1 MPKISVLVPAYETKE
16 IFIEDLILSLED
28 QSYTNYELIIA
39 DASETDKVK
48 NKVEDLNSQYG
59 NIYYYRLD
67 ENKGISENSN
77 KALQYVT
84 GEYVA
89 LLDHDDVLTPDAL
102 YEVVNM
108 INKNKDAV
116 LIYSDEDKGSVI
128 LASHNRNTRVSYF
141 KYLENLSNNDI
152 VYLYYKGKKYQYS
165 IYKSEIVDKVGTIK
179 IKKDSSISNIVLIS
193 CKNGTKDKQIV
204 YLGKLISIKDY

>member
-1 MPKISVLVPAYETKE
+1 MLLSVNNIRKTINYCKKNGFKEGYYAISERISQRKNKYDYDEVEAEVLEKQAEKSFPLMPKISVLVPAYETKE

-59 NIYYYRLD
+59 NIHYYRLD

-116 LIYSDEDKGSVI
+116 LIYSDEDKGSE
-128 LASHNRNTRVSYF
+128 
-141 KYLENLSNNDI
+141 YLDIFYEPNIKSTFNKDMLLSNNYI
-152 VYLYYKGKKYQYS
+152 
-165 IYKSEIVDKVGTIK
+165 
-179 IKKDSSISNIVLIS
+179 
-193 CKNGTKDKQIV
+193 
-204 YLGKLISIKDY
+204 

>member
-1 MPKISVLVPAYETKE
+1 MLLSVNNIRKTINYCKKNGFKEGYYAISERISQRKNKYDYDEVEAEVLEKQAEKTFTLMPKISVLVPAYETKE

-59 NIYYYRLD
+59 NIHYYRLD

-108 INKNKDAV
+108 IN
-116 LIYSDEDKGSVI
+116 
-128 LASHNRNTRVSYF
+128 YF
-141 KYLENLSNNDI
+141 E
-152 VYLYYKGKKYQYS
+152 
-165 IYKSEIVDKVGTIK
+165 
-179 IKKDSSISNIVLIS
+179 
-193 CKNGTKDKQIV
+193 
-204 YLGKLISIKDY
+204 